1 MLSLY
6 CSISLSISMDKAMSC
21 SEKVLYRYMFELRT
35 TRVVNILHLYFIVY
49 DKNELGEEPVLPTK
63 SYLLELV
70 E

>member
-1 MLSLY
+1 
-6 CSISLSISMDKAMSC
+6 MSC